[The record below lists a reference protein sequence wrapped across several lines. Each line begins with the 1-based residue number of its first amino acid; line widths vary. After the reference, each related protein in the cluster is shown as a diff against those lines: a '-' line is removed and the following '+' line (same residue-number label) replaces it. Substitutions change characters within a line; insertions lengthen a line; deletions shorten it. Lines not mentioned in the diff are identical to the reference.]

1 LLSQERTSLP
11 HGFFG
16 SPVSHE
22 CVAVQQ
28 LKTPMTQPDCVMHL
42 VAAEKVA
49 CFPKGNLNEGSGNS
63 RDRGILRKFKLGAFC
78 GNLSN
83 QSFLFLYFFSF
94 SSSIRILGSGFLH
107 AKITEA

>member
-1 LLSQERTSLP
+1 MSLP

-28 LKTPMTQPDCVMHL
+28 LKTPMTQPDCVTHL

-49 CFPKGNLNEGSGNS
+49 CFPKGNLNRRISQFK
-63 RDRGILRKFKLGAFC
+63 RQRGVLRKFKLGAFC

-83 QSFLFLYFFSF
+83 QSFLFL
-94 SSSIRILGSGFLH
+94 
-107 AKITEA
+107 

>member
-1 LLSQERTSLP
+1 
-11 HGFFG
+11 
-16 SPVSHE
+16 
-22 CVAVQQ
+22 
-28 LKTPMTQPDCVMHL
+28 MHL

-49 CFPKGNLNEGSGNS
+49 CFPKGNLNRRVSQFK
-63 RDRGILRKFKLGAFC
+63 RQQGILRKFKLGAFC

>member
-1 LLSQERTSLP
+1 
-11 HGFFG
+11 
-16 SPVSHE
+16 
-22 CVAVQQ
+22 
-28 LKTPMTQPDCVMHL
+28 MHL

-83 QSFLFLYFFSF
+83 QSFLLFFQFHQNS
-94 SSSIRILGSGFLH
+94 R
-107 AKITEA
+107 